1 MKLFYFG
8 LIWYSFRYLIWT
20 IRDLDFWNE
29 PKYST
34 YNTQTPNEEKQ
45 KEVQSLQKLEQKT
58 KINNGILNSSQK
70 TTNLP
75 SNA

>member
-20 IRDLDFWNE
+20 IRDLDFLNE

-70 TTNLP
+70 TTHLP